1 MMPVLS
7 HTFGLSPADIWDLTR
22 DEYETYL
29 EAAAEMNKTTQ

>member
-7 HTFGLSPADIWDLTR
+7 HHFGLSPADIWGLTR

-29 EAAAEMNKTTQ
+29 EAAREMSKS

>member
-7 HTFGLSPADIWDLTR
+7 HHFGLSPTDIWGLTR

-29 EAAAEMNKTTQ
+29 KAADEIAKAGQ